1 MQLVVSYR
9 VKPVSA
15 SLVRQPRGQP
25 VTQGAS
31 AQCIQDTEWKL
42 RSPCLFSRVK
52 VWRNGCWPLAT
63 STSFW
68 SMQARAQAPQAE
80 HLAESKNRYFFMG
93 LSPPF

>member
-1 MQLVVSYR
+1 MRSRTWAMAARTGSGKLRWLSGQASMQARQPMQLVVSYR

-52 VWRNGCWPLAT
+52 VWRNGC
-63 STSFW
+63 
-68 SMQARAQAPQAE
+68 
-80 HLAESKNRYFFMG
+80 
-93 LSPPF
+93 